1 MTKGAVMTFERT
13 HDMVVDPSLDST
25 LLDGV
30 AGAREGVPG
39 PDRDTHPIPYSY
51 VLVREAKPETLVL
64 YVDGQIV
71 LRSMAN
77 TGVDNSTPLGTWP
90 IYLRRSRQTL
100 IGTYPNG
107 ESYDIPDVRDIDYF
121 DGSFAVHGFPRAS
134 YGFPQSAGC
143 VELPPAVGARLWGQV
158 NYGTLVTV
166 TS

>member
-1 MTKGAVMTFERT
+1 
-13 HDMVVDPSLDST
+13 
-25 LLDGV
+25 
-30 AGAREGVPG
+30 
-39 PDRDTHPIPYSY
+39 
-51 VLVREAKPETLVL
+51 VREAKPERLVL

-90 IYLRRSRQTL
+90 IYLRQSRQTL
-100 IGTYPNG
+100 IGRYPNG

-121 DGSFAVHGFPRAS
+121 DGSFAVHEFPRAS

-143 VELPPAVGARLWGQV
+143 VELPPAVDARLWGLV